1 MLIAGLDY
9 TSTQQPSKEINM
21 NLNETVRNAWKLY
34 DKIDELQSFLWQR
47 YHREFLDL
55 MEEEEFKNQ
64 QYLKDS
70 QSSL

>member
-70 QSSL
+70 QRSL